1 MMTTERKAQMKYR
14 FSEQLKE
21 RLLKSSKVSVLTGAG
36 VSKES
41 GIPTFRGEDGLWR
54 NYNATELATPESFAA
69 NPSLVWEWYQWRRGL
84 IKPIEPNPGHYAIAA
99 MERFYENFSL
109 ITQNIDGLHAKAGNK
124 KIFELHGNIWRVRCV
139 EEGTTLEYFDHPLE
153 EIPPKCSCGGLLRPD
168 VVWFGEALDPSILN
182 ESFRM
187 ATESDLCLVIGTS
200 GVVYPAAVIP
210 VEAKSHGA
218 YIVEVNPNP
227 SSLTP
232 IADEAIQ
239 GPSAEVLPELVEF
252 TGIDLKE

>member
-1 MMTTERKAQMKYR
+1 MKYQ
-14 FSEQLKE
+14 FSKKLKE
-21 RLLKSSKVSVLTGAG
+21 RLAKRSKVSVLTGAG

-54 NYNATELATPESFAA
+54 NYNATELATPESFAT

-84 IKPIEPNPGHYAIAA
+84 IKPIEPNPGHHAIAA

-139 EEGTTLEYFDHPLE
+139 EEGTILEYFDHPLE

-168 VVWFGEALDPSILN
+168 VVWFGEALDSSLLT
-182 ESFRM
+182 ESFRI

-200 GVVYPAAVIP
+200 GVVYPAAAIP

-218 YIVEVNPNP
+218 YLVEVNPNP
-227 SSLTP
+227 SNLTAM
-232 IADEAIQ
+232 ADEAIQ
-239 GPSAEVLPELVEF
+239 GPSAEVLPELIEF
-252 TGIDLKE
+252 AGIEIKY

>member
-1 MMTTERKAQMKYR
+1 MKYQ

-69 NPSLVWEWYQWRRGL
+69 DPSLVWEWYQWRRGL

-153 EIPPKCSCGGLLRPD
+153 AIPPKCSCGGLLRPD
-168 VVWFGEALDPSILN
+168 VVWFGEALDPSVLN
-182 ESFRM
+182 ASFRL

-200 GVVYPAAVIP
+200 GVVYPAAAIP

-252 TGIDLKE
+252 AGIDLKE